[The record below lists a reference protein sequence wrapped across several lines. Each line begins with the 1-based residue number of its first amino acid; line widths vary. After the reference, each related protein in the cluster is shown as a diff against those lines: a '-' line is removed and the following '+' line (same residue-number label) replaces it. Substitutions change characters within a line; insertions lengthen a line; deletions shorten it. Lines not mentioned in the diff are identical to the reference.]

1 MSKKLTIWLRVTMI
15 AALYATLT
23 LVLTATSFGPVQ
35 VRIAEAL
42 TVLPLLGLW
51 PVWSLTLGC
60 GLSNLIGAALGF
72 NLLGYW
78 DVIWGSLAT
87 LIAALLTYQFRNL
100 RFRKIPLVSLLM
112 PILVNGLVVGL
123 ELTLVLGPNN
133 LFTFLFYGLS
143 VMIGESISVLLFG
156 YPLYQFLRKTKLFK
170 TEA

>member
-1 MSKKLTIWLRVTMI
+1 MSKKLKNWLRITMI

-42 TVLPLLGLW
+42 TILPLLGFW

-60 GLSNLIGAALGF
+60 ALSNLIGAALGF

-78 DVIWGSLAT
+78 DVLWGSLAT
-87 LIAALLTYQFRNL
+87 LIAAVLTYQFRNL
-100 RFRKIPLVSLLM
+100 RFRKIPVLSLLM
-112 PILVNGLVVGL
+112 PILVNGLVIGY
-123 ELTLVLGPNN
+123 ELTFVIGPHN
-133 LFTFLFYGLS
+133 LFTFMFYMIS

-156 YPLYQFLRKTKLFK
+156 YPLYQVLRKTKLFK

>member
-1 MSKKLTIWLRVTMI
+1 MI

-170 TEA
+170 TED

>member
-170 TEA
+170 TED

>member
-1 MSKKLTIWLRVTMI
+1 MI

-35 VRIAEAL
+35 VRIAEAF

-170 TEA
+170 TED